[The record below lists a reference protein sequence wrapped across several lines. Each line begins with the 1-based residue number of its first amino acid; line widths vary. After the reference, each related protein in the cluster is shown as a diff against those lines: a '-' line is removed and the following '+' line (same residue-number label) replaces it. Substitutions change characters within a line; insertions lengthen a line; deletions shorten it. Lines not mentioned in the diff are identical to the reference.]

1 MSMLRW
7 SALFLVLG
15 AAGCSKVPVTGRRQY
30 NIVPESIMIGLGKSA
45 YSQTLSE
52 SKVEKKGD
60 DAEMLAKVG
69 KRIATVAN
77 KKDYDWRYK
86 LLDDD
91 DTINAWCL
99 PGGKIAVYT
108 GILPV
113 LKNEAGMGFVVGHEV
128 GHAVA
133 RHGAERLSQQLTVL
147 GGMAGLYL
155 YMDQKTGLSDQQKGI
170 IVAAM
175 GAGAEVGVL
184 LPFSRKQE
192 SEADVI
198 GMMYMATAGYPPEE
212 SIDIWDRMEKATGGS
227 SLPTFLSTHPSDDN
241 RKANLK
247 DWLPQAKKRYARN
260 KLSGNTQA
268 TLWEG
273 LSGKKGK

>member
-1 MSMLRW
+1 MRLLSWTPLLM
-7 SALFLVLG
+7 ALVLV
-15 AAGCSKVPVTGRRQY
+15 GCTKVPVTGRRQY
-30 NIVPESIMIGLGKSA
+30 NIIPDSIMVGLGKSA
-45 YSQTLSE
+45 YTQTLSE

-77 KKDYDWRYK
+77 RKDYDWRYK
-86 LLDDD
+86 LLDDE

-113 LKNEAGMGFVVGHEV
+113 LKNEAGMGFVLGHEV

-198 GMMYMATAGYPPEE
+198 GMMYMASAGYPPDE
-212 SIDIWDRMEKATGGS
+212 SIEIWDRMEKATGGS
-227 SLPTFLSTHPSDDN
+227 SLPTFLSTHPSDQS

-268 TLWEG
+268 TIW
-273 LSGKKGK
+273 KN